1 LTTKT
6 NTIITGILA
15 LSLTGCFSDEK
26 SLYSIC
32 GDSPQVCDDIKTQ
45 GWCKGERTEL
55 IRNRYRQQTE
65 PNNHKNLYDT
75 LLTWKTFNACIEKA
89 SNIKRKKVTD
99 RDPTKAATFVTS
111 VLEIQKL
118 EKLTKSSNYPDLL
131 YYHWVE
137 YGDDSKI
144 DKLVSLDRKGKLN
157 TSDLQFKMSTYYG
170 KVNRE
175 KAVNSLLKGLSLL
188 TESQLETL
196 DHNVFA
202 SLTTY
207 YYQMKKLELSYTWAQ
222 VAVKFGLKANLYS
235 SLTVELQRKD
245 INLSEL
251 DLKADDIYQSIQDL
265 KFQYSK

>member
-1 LTTKT
+1 MTTKT
-6 NTIITGILA
+6 NTIITGLLA

-32 GDSPQVCDDIKTQ
+32 GDVPQVCDDIKTQ
-45 GWCKGERTEL
+45 GWCKNERTDL
-55 IRNRYRQQTE
+55 IRNRYRQITE
-65 PNNHKNLYDT
+65 PSDHKNLYDT
-75 LLTWKTFNACIEKA
+75 LLAWKSFNVCIEKA

-111 VLEIQKL
+111 VLEIKKL

-137 YGDDSKI
+137 YGDDNKI
-144 DKLVSLDRKGKLN
+144 DKLVSLDRRGKLN
-157 TSDLQFKMSTYYG
+157 TSDLQFKMSSYYG

-175 KAVNSLLKGLSLL
+175 KAVNALLKGLALL
-188 TESQLETL
+188 TESELETL

-207 YYQMKKLELSYTWAQ
+207 YYQMRKLELSYTWAQ
-222 VAVKFGLKANLYS
+222 VAIKFGLKANLYS
-235 SLTVELQRKD
+235 SLTTELKRKD
-245 INLSEL
+245 IDLNDL
-251 DLKADDIYQSIQDL
+251 DIKADKIYDSIQDL
-265 KFQYSK
+265 KFQSSK

>member
-1 LTTKT
+1 
-6 NTIITGILA
+6 LA

-26 SLYSIC
+26 SLYAIC
-32 GDSPQVCDDIKTQ
+32 RDTPQVCDDIKTQ
-45 GWCKGERTEL
+45 GWCKNERTEL
-55 IRNRYRQQTE
+55 IRNRYRQIKE
-65 PNNHKNLYDT
+65 PKNHKNLYDT
-75 LLTWKTFNACIEKA
+75 LITWKSFNTCIEKA
-89 SNIKRKKVTD
+89 SNIKRKKITD

-111 VLEIQKL
+111 ILEIEKL

-144 DKLVSLDRKGKLN
+144 SKLVSLDRRGKLN

-175 KAVNSLLKGLSLL
+175 KAINALLKGLSLL
-188 TESQLETL
+188 TESKLDTL

-222 VAVKFGLKANLYS
+222 VAIKFGLKANLYS
-235 SLTVELQRKD
+235 SLTTELKRKNTD
-245 INLSEL
+245 LNEL
-251 DLKADDIYQSIQDL
+251 KLKADNIYESIQNL
-265 KFQYSK
+265 NFKPSK